1 MTRVAKLK
9 PFLSVPELKQRYRQ
23 ALHPIEARR
32 WQLLWLVALSKTIK
46 EAAAIVGI
54 NYDYA
59 REIVKNYNQQGE
71 SAISLKK
78 PPKNVPAMPY

>member
-1 MTRVAKLK
+1 MVLINNSHQKVTRVAKLK

-54 NYDYA
+54 NYDNGLGLSNLEPSDVIA
-59 REIVKNYNQQGE
+59 K
-71 SAISLKK
+71 
-78 PPKNVPAMPY
+78 